1 MCCSV
6 LTSAHG
12 LDKGTK
18 HVFPVCINRSSTPQ
32 LLIKVAPTLFERSIY
47 AYEAGEMEL
56 QNLLG
61 GITYFKE
68 KFLSYVLV
76 PSAVAWLCTE
86 LLYKKSVAAITIMR
100 ELLESEDIPDIFVL
114 LSANQIL
121 GTFTALNVNY
131 TAEPSDAHENGNSTT
146 NSLDSYS
153 QDIYRRIIAT
163 CQRQHIRERGSESA
177 SISPD
182 DLFSRTRDMLRYIV
196 KSGRS
201 MYMRDVEADTY
212 ASSHPQDNAQ
222 DGQAHYLDMSMFKAA
237 LEVGG
242 NRWFLM
248 SIVEEVLEAGQ
259 AGGAVRAGLYSVIA
273 KPYSRTGK
281 GC

>member
-1 MCCSV
+1 
-6 LTSAHG
+6 
-12 LDKGTK
+12 
-18 HVFPVCINRSSTPQ
+18 
-32 LLIKVAPTLFERSIY
+32 
-47 AYEAGEMEL
+47 MEL

-61 GITYFKE
+61 GIAYFKE

-121 GTFTALNVNY
+121 GTFTALNINY
-131 TAEPSDAHENGNSTT
+131 TAEPSDAHENENSTT

-177 SISPD
+177 SIGPD

-273 KPYSRTGK
+273 KTNSHTGI